1 MQIYKYCHCLLFVT
15 PEGKPVTE
23 YLPIDHDGR
32 KTYGVVR
39 DPTPKPRT
47 PLRDMAEKTRR
58 RTEILLD
65 PNRQRACHI

>member
-47 PLRDMAEKTRR
+47 PPPGHGGKNEKKNGDLT
-58 RTEILLD
+58 
-65 PNRQRACHI
+65 